1 MIGIM
6 VFIALFFQLFCMLD
20 IFNDKKRKA
29 CKLNGETQYE
39 TVSPSTFWFWYS
51 SIDLQDAPMGRNWSK
66 HTKMLCIIFYS
77 CVWLYNSLKI
87 KVYSKNMCF
96 KIISGKTVNQ
106 WHRQRFITL
115 YRRPWS
121 KPSPRKRNAKRQSV
135 IWRGL
140 TKIWEK
146 KRSKRQRRKGMIYPS
161 EFRVPKNSKER

>member
-121 KPSPRKRNAKRQSV
+121 KPSPRKRNGKRKKWLFEEVLQIAEKRREAK
-135 IWRGL
+135 G
-140 TKIWEK
+140 
-146 KRSKRQRRKGMIYPS
+146 KR
-161 EFRVPKNSKER
+161 EKERYTQFECRV